1 MEYNALFWIIIFIVT
16 GEYLLSQYLSLCNR
30 RAASQELPELLAGF
44 YDKEQYARQQDYFKV
59 NKSLRKC
66 YFYAHVDTYS
76 NTAVYRIFRMAER
89 QKSGNNIFACFV
101 GFSVFRDRR
110 FGKRIDQVLPVE
122 WYETFVIEERFGFNR
137 MTKCTFILDKI
148 KSLLLTAL
156 IGGMLLGLTVY
167 LYEIFGQMFWIS
179 ACCAVMLVLTFMS
192 LFYSQWIVP
201 VFNKQTPLE
210 SGELRNAIE
219 DFASKA
225 GFQIHDIYVI
235 DGSRRSTKA
244 NAYFSGWGATKRI
257 VLYDTLIQDLS
268 VHEIVA
274 VLAHE
279 MGHCKHNDTLKMW
292 SLSIFNVLLLFFLF
306 SLTIDNTYLAGALGS
321 RESSFML
328 SLVAFSLLYTPV
340 SLVTGLV
347 INSMTR
353 RAEYAADLYAASCGL
368 AVPLI
373 EGLKKISVKS
383 LTNLT
388 PDKRYVWFYYSHPTL
403 LQRMANLNKRKD
415 LL

>member
-59 NKSLRKC
+59 NNRFGSVTSTLMWILTVILLCIGFFGWLNGKSLEITSSPVLSALV
-66 YFYAHVDTYS
+66 FFG
-76 NTAVYRIFRMAER
+76 I
-89 QKSGNNIFACFV
+89 V
-101 GFSVFRDRR
+101 GLGSEL
-110 FGKRIDQVLPVE
+110 ISLPVE

-148 KSLLLTAL
+148 KSLLLKAL